1 MATALMAS
9 PVSSGGLNTRCSTL
23 AAEGAILMGDA
34 GHSMWPSLG
43 QGANAALESAGVLA
57 TDCPGGLQSES
68 YIANDEGVRKA

>member
-57 TDCPGGLQSES
+57 TVLEDCKVSHISQMMR
-68 YIANDEGVRKA
+68 A